1 MIMTVEELRNY
12 ITTDET
18 DPGLALKLQALE
30 RSIQGYTNNNFR
42 RYKVNGV
49 VEYPPDIKLGVI
61 ELIKYDLQMKDK
73 RGIASE
79 TISRHSVSYLDPNAG
94 ENALGYPK
102 AMLGFLKPYM
112 RARFGQGVG
121 V

>member
-1 MIMTVEELRNY
+1 MIMTVEELRSYVN
-12 ITTDET
+12 IEET
-18 DPGLALKLQALE
+18 DPGLELKLQALE
-30 RSIQGYTNNNFR
+30 RMIQGYTNNNFR
-42 RYKVNGV
+42 RFVENGV
-49 VEYPPDIKLGVI
+49 IVYPPDIKLGVI
-61 ELIKYDLQMKDK
+61 ELIKYDMAMKDK

-79 TISRHSVSYLDPNAG
+79 SISRHSVSYTDPNAG

>member
-12 ITTDET
+12 ITTEET

-30 RSIQGYTNNNFR
+30 RMIQGYTNNNFR
-42 RYKVNGV
+42 RFIVDGV
-49 VEYPPDIKLGVI
+49 IEYPADIKLGVI
-61 ELIKYDLQMKDK
+61 ELIKYDIAMHDK

-79 TISRHSVSYLDPNAG
+79 TISRHSVSYSDPNSG
-94 ENALGYPK
+94 ENAMGYPK

-112 RARFGQGVG
+112 RARFGQGVS